1 MFTGL
6 VQKVGRL
13 AGIHHGGLGRI
24 IQIRSVVPWEEPLQK
39 GESIAVQGCCL
50 TVTQIHEDGFDAD
63 MLEETFACTAFGE
76 LGTNAAVNLERA
88 LRASDRMGG
97 HIVQGHV
104 DAKAAIVSITPQE
117 RDWRVRLSCSGEA
130 ARYVVNKGSV
140 ALDGISL
147 TVSHLPARGLFEV
160 DIIPTTWRE
169 TSLHDRKP
177 GDHVNLETD
186 IIGRFVE
193 HFLMN
198 GYGEAGNGIDEALLR
213 KAGFLP

>member
-1 MFTGL
+1 MSKIKPILIPAIIIALISGL
-6 VQKVGRL
+6 IIVVYNLTYKDTSTVVTDKQL
-13 AGIHHGGLGRI
+13 A
-24 IQIRSVVPWEEPLQK
+24 
-39 GESIAVQGCCL
+39 A
-50 TVTQIHEDGFDAD
+50 VTQIYGDGFDAD
-63 MLEETFACTAFGE
+63 MLEETFVCTAFGE
-76 LGTNAAVNLERA
+76 LATNAAVNLERA

-104 DAKAAIVSITPQE
+104 DAKAQIVSITPQE

-130 ARYVVNKGSV
+130 VRYVVNKGSV

-169 TSLHDRKP
+169 TSLRERKP

-193 HFLMN
+193 HFLTN
-198 GYGEAGNGIDEALLR
+198 GIGGAGNGIDETLLR

>member
-6 VQKVGRL
+6 VQKVGKL
-13 AGIHHGGLGRI
+13 AGIRHGGMGRI
-24 IQIRSVVPWEEPLQK
+24 IRIRDVAPWEEPLQM

-50 TVTQIHEDGFDAD
+50 TVTQIYGDGFDAD
-63 MLEETFACTAFGE
+63 MLEETFVCTAFGE
-76 LGTNAAVNLERA
+76 LATNAAVNLERA

-97 HIVQGHV
+97 HIVQGHI
-104 DAKAAIVSITPQE
+104 DAKAQIVSITPQE

-130 ARYVVNKGSV
+130 VRYVVNKGSV

-169 TSLHDRKP
+169 TSLRERKP

-193 HFLMN
+193 HFLTN
-198 GYGEAGNGIDEALLR
+198 GIGGTGNGIDETLLR